1 MFQSTGFPLPLNPTL
16 EHLKRQAKTLL
27 KAYRAGDTEASSR
40 IHAQLKDF
48 SSSSRFL
55 LADAQLVIA
64 REYGFPNWAKLK
76 LHVAQVKVATVN
88 PKKLNVSARKVFIQE
103 LTNQLLV
110 WSQNHES
117 EPLGFRFAMMPLRDI
132 LEVRNVVVATGEH
145 SSLVAGLLEGLRH
158 VKPRVR
164 YTCAAALDHLADERC
179 TEPLR
184 HLLNDPVARV
194 RRAALHSLSCDACKV
209 AALPNRADLVPTL
222 IDLALHD
229 ASIRVRRA
237 ATVSLVESCDPSVFP
252 VLQKL
257 SAEKDDM
264 IQRTARKGLVT
275 HETMTIV

>member
-1 MFQSTGFPLPLNPTL
+1 MFQATAFPLPLNPNL
-16 EHLKRQAKTLL
+16 EHLKQQAKTLL
-27 KAYRAGDTEASSR
+27 KAYRAGDTETSSR
-40 IHAQLKDF
+40 IQAQLKDF
-48 SSSSRFL
+48 SSSSQFL

-64 REYGFPNWAKLK
+64 REYGFSSWAKLK
-76 LHVAQVKVATVN
+76 LHVAQVKAATVK

-103 LTNQLLV
+103 LTNQLLG
-110 WSQNHES
+110 WAQNHES

-132 LEVRNVVVATGEH
+132 LEVRDIVIKNGQH
-145 SSLVAGLLEGLRH
+145 HLLVDGLLEGLEH